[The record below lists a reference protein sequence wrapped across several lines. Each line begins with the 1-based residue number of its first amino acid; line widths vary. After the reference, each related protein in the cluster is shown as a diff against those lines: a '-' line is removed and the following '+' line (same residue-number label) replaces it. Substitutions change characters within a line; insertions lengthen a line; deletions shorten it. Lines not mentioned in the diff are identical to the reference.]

1 MRAMQAKWTF
11 EMRSIQ
17 SREERVVVQL
27 GAFKAPSLIRYVAAW
42 PMCDAVL
49 RCGLTLFGIGRVKM
63 QSKHDAVHQVR
74 MQFSLGM
81 GFFGHYFGVGYV
93 KKIVMLC
100 MCGFRGGKLV

>member
-11 EMRSIQ
+11 GMRSIQ
-17 SREERVVVQL
+17 SREERVVVKL
-27 GAFKAPSLIRYVAAW
+27 GAFRAPSLIRYVAAW

-49 RCGLTLFGIGRVKM
+49 RCELTLFGIGRVKM

-81 GFFGHYFGVGYV
+81 GFFLWSLFWGRLC
-93 KKIVMLC
+93 KKDSFAVH
-100 MCGFRGGKLV
+100 VWV